1 METEIHTS
9 TMTHRTY
16 WVTDNEGHRHMYHD
30 RLAAQMAEERYERE
44 RKECENSSTT

>member
-1 METEIHTS
+1 MEEQSYTIT
-9 TMTHRTY
+9 TVYRTY
-16 WVTDNEGHRHMYHD
+16 WVTDNDGHRYMYHD